1 MLSHTV
7 ITGNVSLVFKKENI
21 LIVPVLLFEKNL
33 KKKVLFTL
41 FLKCFYMSASHLKTF
56 LCFFFF

>member
-33 KKKVLFTL
+33 KKSS
-41 FLKCFYMSASHLKTF
+41 FYIIP
-56 LCFFFF
+56 